1 MRRHVFSKA
10 CGILGHSAG
19 AEIIRGIGERKE
31 RLTSEVWKAEKA
43 HEVRFPN
50 YKDG

>member
-1 MRRHVFSKA
+1 MRRHVLFKA
-10 CGILGHSAG
+10 CGIFGRSAG

-31 RLTSEVWKAEKA
+31 RLTLEVWKAEKA
-43 HEVRFPN
+43 HEVLFPN